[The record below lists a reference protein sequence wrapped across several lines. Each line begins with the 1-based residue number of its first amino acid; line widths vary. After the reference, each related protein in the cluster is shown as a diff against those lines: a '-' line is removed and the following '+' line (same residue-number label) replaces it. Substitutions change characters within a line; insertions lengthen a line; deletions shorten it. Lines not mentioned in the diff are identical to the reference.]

1 MQAGFKFFTKRVI
14 DETLARYA
22 RLPLERGGNQRQAV
36 MRLPAGLRARMTVVQ
51 LGLIFNHDHL
61 RRQLRREQ
69 LLHALGARK
78 MLFVVCQF
86 LVRLTSRAHTR

>member
-1 MQAGFKFFTKRVI
+1 MQAGLKFFTKRVI
-14 DETLARYA
+14 DETLARHA

-36 MRLPAGLRARMTVVQ
+36 MRLPAGLSARMSVVQ
-51 LGLIFNHDHL
+51 RRLIFNHDLLRREL
-61 RRQLRREQ
+61 RRQQ
-69 LLHALGARK
+69 VLHALGARK